1 MYDTSSCFLRSVI
14 CPPVG
19 RADDQPDH
27 SRPSKMSNLTVSFEP
42 GRKAS
47 TSSTGSGSGSKPIPH
62 TPKGNSEPSKS
73 IPYPIDTGLEP
84 YRKKTFHLPRGS
96 PCSPSHSRPGSP
108 QIPQS
113 QDPER
118 QPLLSATETNWR
130 RTAYPIVLGMMAV
143 VILGFL
149 VGIGG
154 YRLSHGEGEHRWPG
168 GPQ

>member
-1 MYDTSSCFLRSVI
+1 MYDSSDYPLRSALRNTK
-14 CPPVG
+14 C
-19 RADDQPDH
+19 RADDQPDR
-27 SRPSKMSNLTVSFEP
+27 SRPSNMSNLTVSFEP

-47 TSSTGSGSGSKPIPH
+47 TSSTGSGSGSKPVPH
-62 TPKGNSEPSKS
+62 TPEGNSEPSKS

-108 QIPQS
+108 QLPQS

-118 QPLLSATETNWR
+118 QPLLSATETNRR
-130 RTAYPIVLGMMAV
+130 RTAYPIVIGMMAV